1 MIMVFKKK
9 IRMMKSKVFLT
20 SILVLFLSCSFYS
33 MKGSIPAHIKNIS
46 LAPVSNQSAEFSASF
61 LLNQEMNQLMIEKN
75 ILDIV
80 RQSDAD
86 SYLEIVITSV
96 LDNPLIVSLSN
107 EGLEQVEEW
116 KLTINVN
123 VKWYDII
130 RDEVLFE
137 RTMSSWGSYVPGL
150 DIGQD
155 GIDNDGDNYIDSE
168 DSDESGSARVSAL
181 EISIRLLSE
190 NIINEIINTW

>member
-1 MIMVFKKK
+1 
-9 IRMMKSKVFLT
+9 MKSKVFLT